1 MPAMAATSGAS
12 HGFAAFATLLIG
24 TMFSK
29 FIWDVLPPLGEI
41 SLLTIQIINT
51 QAGIDLPV
59 SEQFAGTIVVM
70 VGLSFL
76 WGVVYHF
83 GRH

>member
-1 MPAMAATSGAS
+1 MPATTGAS

-29 FIWDVLPPLGEI
+29 FVWEILPPLGEL
-41 SLLTIQIINT
+41 SLLVVETVRQFGVGVP
-51 QAGIDLPV
+51 A
-59 SEQFAGTIVVM
+59 SRQFAGTLVVM

-76 WGVVYHF
+76 WGVVYHV

>member
-1 MPAMAATSGAS
+1 MPATTGAS

-29 FIWDVLPPLGEI
+29 FVWELLPPLAEL
-41 SLLTIQIINT
+41 SLLVIGTLRQLGL
-51 QAGIDLPV
+51 AVPA
-59 SEQFAGTIVVM
+59 SRQFAGTIVVM

-76 WGVVYHF
+76 WGILYHVS
-83 GRH
+83 RH